1 MKTQDFTATIL
12 VDQTPKEVFD
22 AVTNVRGWWSE
33 EIHGNTDKLNDEFT
47 YSYKDVHNCKMK
59 LVDVIPDKKVVWH
72 VLDNYFSFTKDKS
85 EWKDT
90 QVSFEI
96 SRQGNKTQL
105 HFTHLGLVPEY
116 ECYSACSAGWTQYV
130 KHSLLNL
137 IVKGK
142 GEPNANEKAFTTYE
156 VAARFNELAQQEKWF
171 EIQDELFADDVRS
184 VEPPDSAWFK
194 YAEGKGPVRKKGE
207 DWVKRIE
214 AAHSRHTSAPIV
226 AGNHFAVSREVDIT
240 VKVLGRIKVSEIML
254 YEVKGG
260 KIVLEQFFY

>member
-1 MKTQDFTATIL
+1 METQDFSATIL
-12 VDQTPKEVFD
+12 VDQTPKEVFN

-33 EIHGNTDKLNDEFT
+33 EITGNTNKLNDEFT
-47 YSYKDVHNCKMK
+47 YRYKDVHNCKMK

-96 SRQGNKTQL
+96 SKRGNKTQL

-130 KHSLLNL
+130 KFSLLNL
-137 IVKGK
+137 IETGK
-142 GEPNANEKAFTTYE
+142 GQPNGNETAFTVHE
-156 VAARFNELAQQEKWF
+156 VAARFNELAKQEKWF
-171 EIQDELFADDVRS
+171 DIQDELFADNVKS
-184 VEPPDSAWFK
+184 VEPANSPWFK
-194 YAEGKGPVRKKGE
+194 YAEGKSTVRKKGE

-214 AAHSRHTSAPIV
+214 VAHSRHTSEPIV
-226 AGNHFAVSREVDIT
+226 AGNHFAVSRKVDIT
-240 VKVLGRIKVSEIML
+240 VKGLGRIQVNELML
-254 YEVKGG
+254 YEVRDG